1 MQHAVKNALQIPTE
15 SDDSRHG
22 RQSEVCQSLSLSRS
36 RTDASSQ
43 ATSSMP
49 ARTRTAFRE

>member
-1 MQHAVKNALQIPTE
+1 MQHPVKNALQNAGAPV
-15 SDDSRHG
+15 DAWDG
-22 RQSEVCQSLSLSRS
+22 RQSEVSAQWSLSRS